1 MSAAI
6 RPIFEEEAKQE
17 LRTPLTLV
25 PKAEQ
30 PKTWRD
36 VELNPLLV
44 VSAAVV
50 FALVGATALVA
61 TILTVLALRGSGV
74 MAP

>member
-6 RPIFEEEAKQE
+6 RPIFDEAVTQE
-17 LRTPLTLV
+17 LRKPLTIV
-25 PKAEQ
+25 PKAE
-30 PKTWRD
+30 PVKTWRA

>member
-6 RPIFEEEAKQE
+6 TPIFEEEVKQE
-17 LRTPLTLV
+17 LRKPLTIV
-25 PKAEQ
+25 PKAE
-30 PKTWRD
+30 PIKTWRD

>member
-1 MSAAI
+1 MSAALT
-6 RPIFEEEAKQE
+6 PILEEVKKDETRK
-17 LRTPLTLV
+17 PLTVV

-30 PKTWRD
+30 IKTWRD
-36 VELNPLLV
+36 VELSPLLV

-50 FALVGATALVA
+50 FALIGATALVA
-61 TILTVLALRGSGV
+61 TILTGLALRGSGV